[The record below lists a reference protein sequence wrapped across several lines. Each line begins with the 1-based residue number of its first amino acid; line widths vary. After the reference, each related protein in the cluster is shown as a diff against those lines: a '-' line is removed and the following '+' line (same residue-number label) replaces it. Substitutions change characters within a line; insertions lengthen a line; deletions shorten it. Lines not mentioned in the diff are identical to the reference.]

1 MLDSFLP
8 KKKEGLAGQVEGD
21 DCWLWVNP
29 VPVRCLVV
37 RQKTTAA
44 AEDNQRQQAAE
55 TWAQLLAQQY
65 SLIIPR
71 GSTAEMHKHRSC
83 SLATVKK
90 TEWWGER
97 LTPSVLIV
105 FVQLAVERIIHNSYS
120 CPESANQSN
129 FPELGEAN
137 SSDALR
143 TLSNCVNACVHVFP
157 GITAD
162 QSKSFKGGERGSE
175 CDGANGQQGWMQR
188 GWNAQRKDTGY
199 GCTGVRMR
207 VQNEKGWGGEETSY
221 LENEKSSGPQ
231 WWWMCCRPRHRFQ
244 SQLPGQ
250 TERLGERKAE
260 RGRERRHV
268 TLPLSISILMPSTF
282 HAPFHKLPVAVSAR
296 HYLLSSQHFLLI
308 IRLSLST
315 VRTHTSESSLLENGR
330 EKEGRKRWD
339 LGEQK
344 EGKGSEGWRETAT
357 RDLQPAAS
365 WRKRTEGK
373 QSVG

>member
-8 KKKEGLAGQVEGD
+8 KKKEGLAGQVEWD

-71 GSTAEMHKHRSC
+71 GSTAETHKQRSC
-83 SLATVKK
+83 SSATVEK
-90 TEWWGER
+90 TEWWGEK

-105 FVQLAVERIIHNSYS
+105 SVQLAVERIIHNSFS

-162 QSKSFKGGERGSE
+162 QSKSFKGGERGGES
-175 CDGANGQQGWMQR
+175 DGANEHQGWMQR
-188 GWNAQRKDTGY
+188 GWNGQRKDTGY
-199 GCTGVRMR
+199 GCTGVERRMR
-207 VQNEKGWGGEETSY
+207 VQNEKGWRGKKRLTLKMKSLLVHSDGECAVVLVIDS
-221 LENEKSSGPQ
+221 NHSSLGKQ
-231 WWWMCCRPRHRFQ
+231 RDW
-244 SQLPGQ
+244 
-250 TERLGERKAE
+250 ERERQREGER
-260 RGRERRHV
+260 GDTSHSHFPFLSSCPPHC
-268 TLPLSISILMPSTF
+268 TLPFINYPLLSQRLTISSPLSISFS
-282 HAPFHKLPVAVSAR
+282 
-296 HYLLSSQHFLLI
+296 
-308 IRLSLST
+308 
-315 VRTHTSESSLLENGR
+315 
-330 EKEGRKRWD
+330 
-339 LGEQK
+339 
-344 EGKGSEGWRETAT
+344 
-357 RDLQPAAS
+357 
-365 WRKRTEGK
+365 
-373 QSVG
+373 